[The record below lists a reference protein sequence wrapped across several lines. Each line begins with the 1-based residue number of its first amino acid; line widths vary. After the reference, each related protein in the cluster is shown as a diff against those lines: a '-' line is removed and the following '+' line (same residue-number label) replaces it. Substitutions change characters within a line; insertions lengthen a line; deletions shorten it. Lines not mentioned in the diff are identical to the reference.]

1 MSPYSKDLNKLQKLI
16 KFNFRKFNEPP
27 ATTSEF
33 YRIGRVL
40 GRGAFG
46 KVNLAAHKVSEQLV
60 AIKSI
65 NKEFLKSSKSNKD
78 QVAIPL
84 PEGGENPEKKKVM
97 QEFAILKQSNHQSVV
112 RLYDTFETTK
122 HICFVMELCAGGD
135 LLTYVRKR
143 RKLTEEVA
151 KYFFKQLIEGLA
163 YLHHSKLIVHRDIKL
178 DNILLDANGKIKIA
192 DFGVSRQVATDTER
206 MSEQCGTPAYIAPE
220 ILRDKGYEGFKVD
233 VWSAGVCLYAMLIGT
248 VPFKASSMQELH
260 HLIINGKYDVNNP
273 NAYNQTQ
280 NKDG

>member
-1 MSPYSKDLNKLQKLI
+1 MSPYSKDLSKLQRLI
-16 KFNFRKFNEPP
+16 RFNFRKYNEPP
-27 ATTSEF
+27 GTTSEF

-46 KVNLAAHKVSEQLV
+46 KVNLAAHKLSEQLV

-65 NKEFLKSSKSNKD
+65 NKEFLRSSKHNNKE
-78 QVAIPL
+78 QKVPTPAN
-84 PEGGENPEKKKVM
+84 ENVEHPEKKKVM

-112 RLYDTFETTK
+112 RLYDTFETNK

-143 RKLTEEVA
+143 RKLTEDVA

-192 DFGVSRQVATDTER
+192 DFGVSR
-206 MSEQCGTPAYIAPE
+206 
-220 ILRDKGYEGFKVD
+220 
-233 VWSAGVCLYAMLIGT
+233 
-248 VPFKASSMQELH
+248 
-260 HLIINGKYDVNNP
+260 
-273 NAYNQTQ
+273 
-280 NKDG
+280 